1 MLKKVLSKTISMTPK
16 KLFISKTKE
25 IMIKVVHHNN
35 KRETTQLKS
44 SNSSNKELLQII
56 EMGTLLGTKDTKAPQ
71 EDILD
76 QTLITSLPRIM
87 YWGMALVT
95 TLGTAISLDLIKE
108 GQARQ
113 SLKRRAAASNRSR

>member
-1 MLKKVLSKTISMTPK
+1 MTPK

-108 GQARQ
+108 GQAPQ